1 MLRKIFLTTVLAAA
15 CAAPAFAGT
24 TPHEPTPPA
33 SSPVPEPP
41 APPHGKG
48 YFVCSAHNTDDDFW
62 LHYGEAMA
70 EKCDAEAS
78 AVHVCEEFEGQ
89 ECEVHDCRFFIH

>member
-1 MLRKIFLTTVLAAA
+1 MLKKILLTTVLSVAVAL
-15 CAAPAFAGT
+15 PAFAD
-24 TPHEPTPPA
+24 PA
-33 SSPVPEPP
+33 SSPAPQPP

-62 LHYGEAMA
+62 LHYGDAMS

-78 AVHVCEEFEGQ
+78 AIKVCEEFEKQG
-89 ECEVHDCRFFIH
+89 CEVHDCRFFIH

>member
-1 MLRKIFLTTVLAAA
+1 MLKKIIFTTVLSVAVAL
-15 CAAPAFAGT
+15 PAFADLA
-24 TPHEPTPPA
+24 HEPTPPA
-33 SSPVPEPP
+33 SSPAPQPP

-62 LHYGEAMA
+62 LHYGDAMS
-70 EKCDAEAS
+70 EKCDAEES
-78 AVHVCEEFEGQ
+78 AIKVCEEFEKQ